1 MTPQIHAPLATPF
14 PLSQRN
20 LLVVVVVSMLVGV
33 FILFARSQLQ
43 TPKPIADI
51 PIRMVHDLPT
61 TDVIVAGKPLALM
74 IDLGGFAGIAL
85 TGAELAGTRVKF
97 LDGADRYKDIDGHEY
112 ASRRF
117 VVPEIVLGGH
127 SFDAVDGSESVFA
140 EGAGPPDGNGYIGFG
155 FLHQFLLVLDYPGG
169 HFRLYPS
176 GDDAAFEAECG
187 HDSFPVESEK
197 GITRSLAK
205 TDKGSLRVLWDTGAT
220 VNAIHSA
227 FVAANEQTPDD
238 QGGPPFGSLASL
250 VLAGRDYGPVEF
262 RVTDFAGPPVDGIL
276 GTPFLGQRKLCFD
289 LPRGKAAIAPAPD
302 LPIRR

>member
-1 MTPQIHAPLATPF
+1 MSPQIHISFPTRYALSRQQLLIAIIMAVLLGAAILLART
-14 PLSQRN
+14 
-20 LLVVVVVSMLVGV
+20 
-33 FILFARSQLQ
+33 QLQ
-43 TPKPIADI
+43 PSKPIADI

-85 TGAELAGTRVKF
+85 TTAELIGTDVKF
-97 LDGADRYKDIDGHEY
+97 LEGSNRYTDIDGREY

-117 VVPEIVLGGH
+117 VVPEVILGGR
-127 SFDAVDGSESVFA
+127 SFGALDGSESVFV
-140 EGAGPPDGNGYIGFG
+140 EGAGPPDNNGYIGFG

-169 HFRLYPS
+169 HFRLYSS

-187 HDSFPVESEK
+187 RDSFPVESEK
-197 GITRSLAK
+197 GITRSIAK
-205 TDKGSLRVLWDTGAT
+205 TDRGSLRVLWDTGAT

-227 FVAANEQTPDD
+227 LFAVNEQTPDD
-238 QGGPPFGSLASL
+238 QGGPPFVSLNSL
-250 VLAGRDYGPVEF
+250 SLAGREYGPVQF

-289 LPRGKAAIAPAPD
+289 LPRGKAAIAPPANAPIK
-302 LPIRR
+302 P